1 MKNIKS
7 LYLLLVGLVCLP
19 LQAADHF
26 LKSPDG
32 KLLVEIGTDGQLSYT
47 IKRDGQVLLDNSPIG
62 LVLEDKILGEDA
74 KVSRANRRTL
84 VKETIVSPHYRC
96 SSFDVVYNELNLKL
110 KGDFGVVFR
119 AYDEGIAYRFYTT
132 MREPL
137 VIRDEIAS
145 RNFPQDYDTYMAY
158 STVKPGGDQY
168 VMAFQ
173 NVYTKSTLKGV
184 QTDNIAFLPVTVD
197 CGNELK
203 MTLLES
209 DLEDYPGMFVK
220 GDGKTTALQGTFAKY
235 PTRMKQFPPR
245 AMKRVVERAGY
256 IARPV
261 R

>member
-96 SSFDVVYNELNLKL
+96 SSFDVVY
-110 KGDFGVVFR
+110 
-119 AYDEGIAYRFYTT
+119 
-132 MREPL
+132 
-137 VIRDEIAS
+137 
-145 RNFPQDYDTYMAY
+145 
-158 STVKPGGDQY
+158 
-168 VMAFQ
+168 
-173 NVYTKSTLKGV
+173 
-184 QTDNIAFLPVTVD
+184 
-197 CGNELK
+197 
-203 MTLLES
+203 
-209 DLEDYPGMFVK
+209 
-220 GDGKTTALQGTFAKY
+220 
-235 PTRMKQFPPR
+235 
-245 AMKRVVERAGY
+245 
-256 IARPV
+256 
-261 R
+261 

>member
-1 MKNIKS
+1 
-7 LYLLLVGLVCLP
+7 
-19 LQAADHF
+19 
-26 LKSPDG
+26 
-32 KLLVEIGTDGQLSYT
+32 
-47 IKRDGQVLLDNSPIG
+47 
-62 LVLEDKILGEDA
+62 
-74 KVSRANRRTL
+74 
-84 VKETIVSPHYRC
+84 
-96 SSFDVVYNELNLKL
+96 
-110 KGDFGVVFR
+110 
-119 AYDEGIAYRFYTT
+119 
-132 MREPL
+132 
-137 VIRDEIAS
+137 
-145 RNFPQDYDTYMAY
+145 MAY

-245 AMKRVVERAGY
+245 GGACRLYCQNGWKAELSVAHLGNNGEGYGNAGE
-256 IARPV
+256 
-261 R
+261 